1 MTRLYG
7 GIIMSERTKEY
18 FTKPPQPYWMASTP
32 NTDYPTLDKDMKVDV
47 AIVGGGITGILCAY
61 WLSKEGVKTV
71 VLEADHILQGTT
83 GHTTAKIT
91 SQHELIYQK
100 VQKQLSEEFA
110 RQYADANQT
119 AIKMYQSIAK
129 EYTIECD
136 LVPQSAYV
144 YTLEDK
150 YIEDIVNE
158 ANVASSL
165 GIKATYLDKI
175 PLPFEIKA
183 AVRFDD
189 QAQFHPR
196 KFLLALADKI
206 THNGVQI
213 VEQTRVVDIEDNG
226 DHGDY
231 VLTTGRGTKV
241 TAQRVII
248 ASHYPFY
255 NKHGMYFTRLYTDRA
270 YAIAIKMK
278 ENYPGGMYI
287 TAEEPGRSLRS
298 QTSDQGELVFVTGEH
313 HKTGQG
319 EDTIKHYEAL
329 VDFAEQTLTVEDIPY
344 RWSTQDCMT
353 LDGLP
358 YVGHFTS
365 NTPRLYIATG
375 YGKWGMTNSMASSMI
390 LRDLIVYGESPWQ
403 DVYNPSRE
411 TIGASAK
418 NFVVENLNVADM
430 LIEGKLSPL
439 PESVDIQLN
448 EGKIIKADG
457 QRAGAY
463 RDGQGTLHVVN
474 TTCTHMGCELNWNS
488 AETSWDCP
496 CHGSRF
502 TYEGDVIEGPALK
515 PLDRHNEVNTI
526 EKLIKED
533 Y

>member
-1 MTRLYG
+1 MTKKT
-7 GIIMSERTKEY
+7 EEY
-18 FTKPPQPYWMASTP
+18 FTKPPQSYWMDSTT
-32 NTDYPTLDKDMKVDV
+32 NIDYSALDKDIKVDV

-61 WLSKEGVKTV
+61 WLNKKGVKTAII
-71 VLEADHILQGTT
+71 EADRILQGTT

-91 SQHELIYQK
+91 SQHGLIYNK
-100 VQKQLSEEFA
+100 VQKQISEEFA
-110 RQYADANQT
+110 KQYADANQT
-119 AIKMYQSIAK
+119 AIQMYESIAK
-129 EYTIECD
+129 EYNIECD
-136 LVPQSAYV
+136 LVSQSAYI

-150 YIEDIVNE
+150 YVDDIANE
-158 ANVASSL
+158 ANIASSL

-175 PLPFEIKA
+175 PLPFNIKA
-183 AVRFDD
+183 AVRFDN

-196 KFLLALADKI
+196 KFLLALAGKI
-206 THNGVQI
+206 TDNGVQI
-213 VEQTRVVDIEDNG
+213 FEQSRIVDIEDNG
-226 DHGDY
+226 DNGDY
-231 VLTTGRGTKV
+231 VLMTGRGTKV

-255 NKHGMYFTRLYTDRA
+255 NKHGMYFTRIYPERS
-270 YAIAIKMK
+270 YVVAIRMN

-287 TAEEPGRSLRS
+287 TAEEPGRSIRS
-298 QTSDQGELVFVTGEH
+298 QTSDQGELIFVGGEH

-319 EDTIKHYEAL
+319 ADTIKHYEAL
-329 VDFAEQTLTVEDIPY
+329 ADFAEQTFTVEDIPY

-358 YVGHFTS
+358 YVGQFTS
-365 NTPRLYIATG
+365 NTPGLYIATG
-375 YGKWGMTNSMASSMI
+375 FAKWGMTNSMASSMI
-390 LRDLIVYGESPWQ
+390 LSDLIIDGKSPWQ

-418 NFVVENLNVADM
+418 NFVVENLNVANK
-430 LIEGKLSPL
+430 LIEGKLSLL
-439 PESVDIQLN
+439 PKNADIGPN
-448 EGKIIKADG
+448 EGKAIEADG

-463 RDGQGTLHVVN
+463 KDEQGTLHIVN

-488 AETSWDCP
+488 AEKSWDCP

-515 PLDRHNEVNTI
+515 PLDIHNDVNTI
-526 EKLIKED
+526 EKLIKDD